1 MKNNSSNQL
10 GYTLIELLAVIALIA
25 IIILLTTPA
34 IREVKNR
41 VIEGSLRSSASGLI
55 RSAKIYYEKYMSE
68 NYVDP
73 ETTSNLTYNEFQIN
87 NGKILDSQGHTL
99 SYEGKLPQT
108 GFVRIYQDGSI
119 SIKIVNNKFVACK
132 SNTEDK
138 IISGKKEEKCK

>member
-1 MKNNSSNQL
+1 MKNNLSNKS
-10 GYTLIELLAVIALIA
+10 GYTLLELLAVIALIA

-34 IREVKNR
+34 IGEVKNR
-41 VIEGSLRSSASGLI
+41 AIEGSLRSSASGLI

-99 SYEGKLPQT
+99 EYEGKLPET
-108 GFVRIYQDGSI
+108 GFVKIYQDGSI
-119 SIKIVNNKFVACK
+119 AIKIVDNKFAACK

-138 IISGKKEEKCK
+138 ITTGNKNEICK